1 MDPAKRENLEL
12 TEYNE
17 VIVVHRVISLKYRP
31 QDFDEL
37 TGQSHILRSLKG
49 AIKSGRIG
57 HAFLFAGPRGVGKTT
72 TARILAKSLNCREGS
87 TIHPCQ
93 ECQSCKEITLSRNI
107 DVIEIDGASNRGID
121 EIRSL
126 REGVRYSPLH
136 GHYKI
141 YIIDEV
147 HMLTEAAF
155 NALLK
160 TLEEPPAKVVFI
172 FATTNPMKI
181 PSTILSRCQ
190 RFVFKRLSLKEIS
203 ARLKSI
209 ANQENIK
216 ITSNALHYLAVRAD
230 GSIRDGESILEQL
243 SSFVEGEITE
253 NDVFKLIGFL
263 GSSFYLEI
271 LEQVLAGDLRQ
282 VILLLNK
289 GIEDGAD
296 PVEIYRGFTSY
307 LRAVFLVKTELPD
320 EFVELSDDE
329 ITGLEKIEL
338 GRKKLTAMLEICLR
352 FEEMVKMSINV
363 RVVMELLFSRL
374 VFSLSGSA
382 GSVRETSNEKST
394 TNPEGKVNLKEKLS
408 ERVQSF
414 SPKLAGIVCDADL
427 NKSGKDI
434 IISAKSDFS
443 RRQLEKNKKALE
455 SALKNLLPGEFTLT
469 IDMTEQKEK
478 KNNLAET
485 IKNLFDGEEVR

>member
-1 MDPAKRENLEL
+1 
-12 TEYNE
+12 
-17 VIVVHRVISLKYRP
+17 
-31 QDFDEL
+31 
-37 TGQSHILRSLKG
+37 
-49 AIKSGRIG
+49 
-57 HAFLFAGPRGVGKTT
+57 
-72 TARILAKSLNCREGS
+72 
-87 TIHPCQ
+87 
-93 ECQSCKEITLSRNI
+93 
-107 DVIEIDGASNRGID
+107 
-121 EIRSL
+121 
-126 REGVRYSPLH
+126 
-136 GHYKI
+136 
-141 YIIDEV
+141 
-147 HMLTEAAF
+147 MLTDAAF

-160 TLEEPPAKVVFI
+160 KLEEPPAQVVFI
-172 FATTNPMKI
+172 FATTNPMKV

-209 ANQENIK
+209 ADQENIK

-263 GSSFYLEI
+263 GSSFYLKI
-271 LEQVLAGDLRQ
+271 LEQVLAGNLRQ

-296 PVEIYRGFTSY
+296 PIEIYRGFTSY
-307 LRAVFLVKTELPD
+307 LRAVFLVKTGLPD

-329 ITGLEKIEL
+329 VAGLEKIEL
-338 GRKKLTAMLEICLR
+338 GCKKLTAMLEICLR

-374 VFSLSGSA
+374 VFGLSSSA
-382 GSVRETSNEKST
+382 GSARETSNEKST
-394 TNPEGKVNLKEKLS
+394 TNPEGKVNLKEKLF

-427 NKSGKDI
+427 NKSGKDV

-443 RRQLEKNKKALE
+443 RRQLEENKKALE

-478 KNNLAET
+478 KNNLAEA

>member
-1 MDPAKRENLEL
+1 MS
-12 TEYNE
+12 
-17 VIVVHRVISLKYRP
+17 HRVISLKYRP

-136 GHYKI
+136 GRYKI

-147 HMLTEAAF
+147 HMLTDAAF

-172 FATTNPMKI
+172 FATTNPMKV

-209 ANQENIK
+209 ADQENIK

-263 GSSFYLEI
+263 GSSFYLKI
-271 LEQVLAGDLRQ
+271 LEQVLAGNLRQ

-296 PVEIYRGFTSY
+296 PIEIYRGFTSY
-307 LRAVFLVKTELPD
+307 LRAVFLVKTGLPD

-329 ITGLEKIEL
+329 VAGLEKIEL
-338 GRKKLTAMLEICLR
+338 GCKKLTAMLEICLR

-374 VFSLSGSA
+374 VFGLSSSA
-382 GSVRETSNEKST
+382 GSARETSNEKST
-394 TNPEGKVNLKEKLS
+394 TNPEGKVNLKEKLF

-427 NKSGKDI
+427 NKSGKDV

-443 RRQLEKNKKALE
+443 RRQLEENKKALE

-478 KNNLAET
+478 KNNLAEA

>member
-1 MDPAKRENLEL
+1 MDPAKREDLVL
-12 TEYNE
+12 TEHSE
-17 VIVVHRVISLKYRP
+17 VIISHRVISLKYRP

-136 GHYKI
+136 GRYKI

-263 GSSFYLEI
+263 GSSFYLKI

-307 LRAVFLVKTELPD
+307 LRAVFLVKTGLPD

-329 ITGLEKIEL
+329 IAGLEKIEL

-374 VFSLSGSA
+374 VFGLSSSA
-382 GSVRETSNEKST
+382 GSARETSNEKST
-394 TNPEGKVNLKEKLS
+394 TNPEGKVNLKEKLF

-414 SPKLAGIVCDADL
+414 SPKLAGIVCDADF
-427 NKSGKDI
+427 NKSGKDV

-443 RRQLEKNKKALE
+443 RRQLEENKKALE

-478 KNNLAET
+478 KNNLAEA
-485 IKNLFDGEEVR
+485 IKDLFDGEEVR